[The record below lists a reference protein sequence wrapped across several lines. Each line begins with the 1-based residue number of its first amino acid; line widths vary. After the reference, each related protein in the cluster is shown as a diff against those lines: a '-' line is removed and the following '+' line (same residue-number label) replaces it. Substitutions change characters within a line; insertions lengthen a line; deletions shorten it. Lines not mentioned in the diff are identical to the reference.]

1 MSELG
6 VLWALIRSTWGERLS
21 RPLIGILA
29 VVFCASKISLAVYS
43 HELDDPSLFLTLM
56 FAAGSVG
63 RDVTSGVLP
72 LIFTRPVARRTYVLA
87 KWIAAGAAAGMVSA
101 LTLVV
106 QALLLWHRGAPVPG
120 SEISAAIF
128 ASFTSA
134 FGIASVIVLL
144 SVLVPGIGD
153 MALWAALLLVGSLSA
168 KVAPQRFVQEWHAFL
183 EPTLEW
189 GAASGTN
196 LAGWFRV
203 VSYLSTV
210 TLCLCLAVM
219 AANRKEISYA
229 AG

>member
-6 VLWALIRSTWGERLS
+6 VLWALIRSTGGERLS

-29 VVFCASKISLAVYS
+29 LVFCASKVSIAVYG
-43 HELDDPSLFLTLM
+43 HGLEDPSFFLTLM

-87 KWIAAGAAAGMVSA
+87 KWIAAGSAAGAIGA

-106 QALLLWHRGAPVPG
+106 EALLLWHRGAAVPG
-120 SEISAAIF
+120 SEIPAAIF
-128 ASFTSA
+128 AGFTSA
-134 FGIASVIVLL
+134 FGIASVIILF

-153 MALWAALLLVGSLSA
+153 IALWAALLLVGSLSA

-189 GAASGTN
+189 GAASGSHI
-196 LAGWFRV
+196 AGWFRV